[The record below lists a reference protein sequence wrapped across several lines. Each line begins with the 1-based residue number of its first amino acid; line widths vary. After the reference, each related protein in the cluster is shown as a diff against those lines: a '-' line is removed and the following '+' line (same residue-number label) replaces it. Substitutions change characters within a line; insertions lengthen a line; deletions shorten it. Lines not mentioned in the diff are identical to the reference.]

1 MSKFQGVIVPIVT
14 PFNRD
19 DAQTI
24 NYEAGEKLVEK
35 IIAAGADGIFTFGS
49 NGEFFVCSADEKIE
63 FSKFV
68 IEKVAGRVPV
78 YVALAPA
85 RPRTLSRCPS
95 APRPSAPM
103 PSRLST
109 RISWA
114 SVMTSSRTTSPWS
127 PRA

>member
-24 NYEAGEKLVEK
+24 NYEAGEQLVEK

-49 NGEFFVCSADEKIE
+49 NGEFFVCTPEEKIA

-68 IEKVAGRVPV
+68 IEKVNGRVPV
-78 YVALAPA
+78 EFFGRTGGIIPTPDEVLDAIRKLAGKGGE
-85 RPRTLSRCPS
+85 
-95 APRPSAPM
+95 
-103 PSRLST
+103 
-109 RISWA
+109 
-114 SVMTSSRTTSPWS
+114 
-127 PRA
+127 

>member
-35 IIAAGADGIFTFGS
+35 VIAAGADGIFTFGS

-78 YVALAPA
+78 YLALFI
-85 RPRTLSRCPS
+85 REQVNIWNFLHHYLNILKRY
-95 APRPSAPM
+95 
-103 PSRLST
+103 ST
-109 RISWA
+109 
-114 SVMTSSRTTSPWS
+114 
-127 PRA
+127 